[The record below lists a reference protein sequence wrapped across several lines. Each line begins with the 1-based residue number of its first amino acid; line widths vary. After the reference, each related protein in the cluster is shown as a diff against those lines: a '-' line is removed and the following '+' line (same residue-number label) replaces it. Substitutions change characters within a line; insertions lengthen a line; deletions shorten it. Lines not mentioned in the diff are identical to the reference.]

1 MCALP
6 FFFPSQG
13 VCVRVCV
20 SRPLRLVVL
29 GKAPGLPPS
38 PRPPFSGFSHGCCT
52 PVSTLSPKW
61 GDGEILVL
69 LGFHSGWGWGGQLRR
84 DMALN
89 LARLGG
95 DVVEISRG

>member
-38 PRPPFSGFSHGCCT
+38 PRPPFQ
-52 PVSTLSPKW
+52 VSPMVAVRQFQLFRRNGEMGRFLSYW
-61 GDGEILVL
+61 DFIQGGDGEA
-69 LGFHSGWGWGGQLRR
+69 S
-84 DMALN
+84 
-89 LARLGG
+89 
-95 DVVEISRG
+95 